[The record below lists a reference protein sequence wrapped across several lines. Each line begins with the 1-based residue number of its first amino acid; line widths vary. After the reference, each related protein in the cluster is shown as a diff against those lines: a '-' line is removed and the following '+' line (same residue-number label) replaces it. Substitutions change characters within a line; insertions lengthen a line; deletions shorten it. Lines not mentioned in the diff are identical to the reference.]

1 MFEGKNYEKAVQPDE
16 ALPLPQITKFYAEA
30 TGSTVDCKH
39 ATINKIREVC
49 LSSTIVNQS

>member
-16 ALPLPQITKFYAEA
+16 VLPLPQITKFYAEA

-49 LSSTIVNQS
+49 PSSTVVNQS